1 MFKLQVSFFSS
12 LLALVCLGQTVLGQT
27 GLQRRDH
34 QQSLEEL
41 QNSYSPVSENHFM
54 ATWVSQGFSIAKGGS
69 WINWGE
75 GSNPENKFNWFW
87 FSYFQNKPE
96 TGFDVG
102 VGRITESKKV
112 SDLSTNS
119 EAWQAPGYN
128 RTLDFTFV
136 DNLKP
141 TTAGSFWWMGPKT
154 IIYSLPNWL
163 DKDVPNADRLD
174 GEFECYIINN
184 SSDTRRKLVNRLGLK
199 FWRSDSYGTD
209 LYHHYTV
216 KHTFTG
222 SDGLP
227 RTINQVWTIKD
238 VFTNTDSVPVNQIQ
252 GDWMTDGLVPW
263 NYYNLGWKIN
273 LETSGKFANG
283 NGMFVDLA
291 LPTND

>member
-1 MFKLQVSFFSS
+1 MELVLGSEIKPVVSIESTLEKLDIRTGRVLEVELSEDAPKKSYK
-12 LLALVCLGQTVLGQT
+12 LLIDFGRFGTRRSVARLTTHTKEELLDALVFAVLNFEPKMVGST
-27 GLQRRDH
+27 K
-34 QQSLEEL
+34 
-41 QNSYSPVSENHFM
+41 SE
-54 ATWVSQGFSIAKGGS
+54 VLVL
-69 WINWGE
+69 

-163 DKDVPNADRLD
+163 DKDV
-174 GEFECYIINN
+174 
-184 SSDTRRKLVNRLGLK
+184 
-199 FWRSDSYGTD
+199 
-209 LYHHYTV
+209 
-216 KHTFTG
+216 
-222 SDGLP
+222 
-227 RTINQVWTIKD
+227 
-238 VFTNTDSVPVNQIQ
+238 
-252 GDWMTDGLVPW
+252 
-263 NYYNLGWKIN
+263 
-273 LETSGKFANG
+273 
-283 NGMFVDLA
+283 DLA
-291 LPTND
+291 LPTNK